1 MLILYEDIQSMKQY
15 YPNIPDEVFQGLVE
29 LDPTYKRGSN
39 NAGTYGK
46 WILRLAN
53 QNNGEIDRPE
63 HLTDVLKR
71 FDSQKK
77 QLKNK
82 DIMRFK
88 SVEEVDNYLNDD
100 SNYVE
105 LSDRQKLRDVQKQVH
120 KTDVTKDAD
129 KVYEDSTWE
138 VWVPKTY
145 EASCKLGSGTSWC
158 TASTANDYYYVD
170 YTNQGP
176 LYIVINKS
184 DPSEKYQFHLE
195 SYQFMNK
202 NDYGIDIYGF
212 LKENEGLY
220 NFFEGKFNNSD
231 IAKEHDMN
239 EVSIDVNDIADT
251 SKHSGRHMSPDFV
264 EACFKSYF
272 GENWVISEYFYGSDE
287 FADVTLNN
295 HPDYVLD
302 DINDENKE
310 ILSNLGVNVSSGTAF
325 LYDLNRLEDGDYED
339 GDFDVNNDLNIDL
352 SLLKSS
358 ISIAYSNA
366 SEVGAEDACMQDFKS
381 AITNALK
388 QYDYTCDGDYITIK
402 IDNEKYNKFEIFLKY
417 GDLDDREVYDG
428 FVDSISDKFF
438 SEFHEPRYGWEG
450 FDKETFNDML
460 FANA

>member
-145 EASCKLGSGTSWC
+145 EASCKLGSDTSWC
-158 TASTANDYYYVD
+158 TASTANSYYYEH

-220 NFFEGKFNNSD
+220 NFFEGEFNNSG
-231 IAKEHDMN
+231 IAKELDMN
-239 EVSIDVNDIADT
+239 EVSIDVSDIAKQSDMD
-251 SKHSGRHMSPDFV
+251 SKFV
-264 EACFKSYF
+264 EACFESYF
-272 GENWVISEYFYGSDE
+272 GDNWDIIDYFESYGEYAND
-287 FADVTLNN
+287 TLNN
-295 HPDYVLD
+295 YPDYVLD
-302 DINDENKE
+302 DINDENKK

-339 GDFDVNNDLNIDL
+339 GEFDVNNDLNIDL
-352 SLLKSS
+352 SSLKSS

-366 SEVGAEDACMQDFKS
+366 SDDGAVNACMNDFKS

-388 QYDYTCDGDYITIK
+388 HFDYTCDGNYITIK
-402 IDNEKYNKFEIFLKY
+402 IDKEKDNKFEIFLKY
-417 GDLDDREVYDG
+417 GDLNDRDEYDRI
-428 FVDSISDKFF
+428 VDTISEKFF
-438 SEFHEPRYGWEG
+438 NEFYEPRYGWEG

-460 FANA
+460 FDNA

>member
-1 MLILYEDIQSMKQY
+1 MKQY

-82 DIMRFK
+82 DIMKFK

-145 EASCKLGSGTSWC
+145 EASCKLGSDTSWC
-158 TASTANDYYYVD
+158 TASTADDYYYVD

-184 DPSEKYQFHLE
+184 NPKEKYQFHLE
-195 SYQFMNK
+195 SYQFMDK
-202 NDYGIDIYGF
+202 NDYDIDIYEF

-220 NFFEGKFNNSD
+220 NFFEGVFNDSDITKEQNMNEIRIAVSD
-231 IAKEHDMN
+231 IAKRSDMG
-239 EVSIDVNDIADT
+239 S
-251 SKHSGRHMSPDFV
+251 RFV
-264 EACFKSYF
+264 EACFESYF
-272 GENWVISEYFYGSDE
+272 GYSWSIIDYFDGYGEYAND
-287 FADVTLNN
+287 TLNN
-295 HPDYVLD
+295 YPDEVLD
-302 DINDENKE
+302 NIYDENKE

-339 GDFDVNNDLNIDL
+339 GEFDVNNDLNIDL
-352 SLLKSS
+352 SSLKSS

-366 SEVGAEDACMQDFKS
+366 SDDGAVDACMKDFKS
-381 AITNALK
+381 AITNTLN
-388 QYDYTCDGDYITIK
+388 QYDYTCDGEYITIK
-402 IDNEKYNKFEIFLKY
+402 IDNEKDNKFEIFLKY
-417 GDLDDREVYDG
+417 WDLNDTNVYDE
-428 FVDSISDKFF
+428 FVDTLSEKFF
-438 SEFHEPRYGWEG
+438 NDFYEPRYGWDG
-450 FDKETFNDML
+450 FNNEIFNDTL
-460 FANA
+460 FDNA

>member
-53 QNNGEIDRPE
+53 QNNGEVDRPE

-158 TASTANDYYYVD
+158 TASTANDYYYEH

-184 DPSEKYQFHLE
+184 DPNEKYQFHLE

-202 NDYGIDIYGF
+202 NDYGIDIYKF
-212 LKENEGLY
+212 LKENDGLY
-220 NFFEGKFNNSD
+220 NFFEGEFNNSGIAKEQDMNKIEIDVSD
-231 IAKEHDMN
+231 IAK
-239 EVSIDVNDIADT
+239 
-251 SKHSGRHMSPDFV
+251 HSGRDMSLEFV
-264 EACFKSYF
+264 EACFESYF
-272 GENWVISEYFYGSDE
+272 GENWVITEYFDTYVYDDSAE
-287 FADVTLNN
+287 YMLND
-295 HPDYVLD
+295 HTDDVLD
-302 DINDENKE
+302 AISDENKE
-310 ILSNLGVNVSSGTAF
+310 ILSNLGINVSSDVEF
-325 LYDLNRLEDGDYED
+325 LYDLNRLDNGDYED
-339 GDFDVNNDLNIDL
+339 GEFKETNDLNIDL
-352 SLLKSS
+352 SLLKRS
-358 ISIAYSNA
+358 IIIAYSNA
-366 SEVGAEDACMQDFKS
+366 LEVGAENECIQDFKS

-388 QYDYTCDGDYITIK
+388 EYDYTCDGDYITIK
-402 IDNEKYNKFEIFLKY
+402 IDNDKYNKFEIFLKY
-417 GDLDDREVYDG
+417 GDINNSYEYEN
-428 FVDSISDKFF
+428 FVNDISDNFF
-438 SEFHEPRYGWEG
+438 DEFREPYYGWNG